1 MNPPGHPSIKRNP
14 RTPNHPAAAE
24 PAAGQTAAG
33 APKVVAEG
41 VRTAVGPDP
50 QQNSGRYVIAVLTIT
65 APRGAI
71 PTATS
76 KCACGRDR
84 SAVGHRKVLAL
95 VEDHA
100 AHRDACPLHNP
111 STGRTAA

>member
-1 MNPPGHPSIKRNP
+1 MSARPSPLEGQPLVSGGKVAELAL
-14 RTPNHPAAAE
+14 PA
-24 PAAGQTAAG
+24 PAVG
-33 APKVVAEG
+33 ALKVVAEG
-41 VRTAVGPDP
+41 VRTAVVPDP
-50 QQNSGRYVIAVLTIT
+50 QQSDGRYVIGVLTIR
-65 APRGAI
+65 APKGAI

-95 VEDHA
+95 IEDHT

-111 STGRTAA
+111 DAGRTAA